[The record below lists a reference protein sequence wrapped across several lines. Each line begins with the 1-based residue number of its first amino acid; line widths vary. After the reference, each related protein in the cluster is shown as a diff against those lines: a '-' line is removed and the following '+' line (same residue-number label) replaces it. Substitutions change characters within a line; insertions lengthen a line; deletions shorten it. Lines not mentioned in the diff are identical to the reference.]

1 MDEIAIN
8 KIHSSL
14 LHMKVEELTFHG
26 GMPFFNF
33 GKCKLFIACS
43 WRLVDGGDIVAGNVF
58 SAKEEEEVRTTI
70 LNLLQGKSILDV
82 SVQPPFHDLKIEF
95 SEGTLL
101 EIFANSGRYE
111 SWNYIGSEHK
121 VDMIIAGPGSSWS
134 AF

>member
-14 LHMKVEELTFHG
+14 LHMKVEELTFDG
-26 GMPFFNF
+26 GMPLFGF

-43 WRLVDGGDIVAGNVF
+43 WRLVDGGDIVVDSVF
-58 SAKEEEEVRTTI
+58 NAKEEEEIRTTI
-70 LNLLQGKSILDV
+70 LNLLQGKRILHV

-111 SWNYIGSEHK
+111 SWNYIGSEHE